1 MNIYGKAITLN
12 IAYEI
17 ERYGGRG
24 LLRWDPIRQAT
35 WKEREKSISDTSIWG
50 ILLITTEI
58 PPDVTQG
65 SRSKESRICSALG
78 MRVIVKV
85 IGLSG
90 DRESMRVLIFLEGML
105 VNW

>member
-1 MNIYGKAITLN
+1 MNICGKAITLN

-35 WKEREKSISDTSIWG
+35 WKERGKSVSNMSIWG

-58 PPDVTQG
+58 PPDVTHG
-65 SRSKESRICSALG
+65 SRSRSQETAVR
-78 MRVIVKV
+78 
-85 IGLSG
+85 
-90 DRESMRVLIFLEGML
+90 
-105 VNW
+105 